1 LKEGV
6 LMVWIIERESTQEEL
21 AERFRT
27 LMNDPDILQ
36 IPGAHDGMA
45 ALMARKVGFQALYL
59 SGAAFTASQGLPD
72 LGIVTSEE
80 VARRARELVRAA
92 NLPVLVDIDT
102 GFGGVLNVTRTAREM
117 VEAHVAAVQIED
129 QELPKKC
136 GHLNGK
142 KLVSDEEM
150 MQKIKA
156 IKQVAPSLVIVA
168 RTDAYAVEGLDRAIE
183 RAQRYVEAGAD
194 AIFPEALTKK
204 EEFLKMKQEITA
216 PLLANMTEF
225 GRTPYYTAKE
235 FAALGYAMVIY
246 PVTSLRVAAK
256 AYERVFQTILKTGTQ
271 KSELDNMQS
280 RKELYESIH
289 YYDFEALDQTI
300 AKTVLPD
307 EQLLPED

>member
-1 LKEGV
+1 
-6 LMVWIIERESTQEEL
+6 MVWVVEHESTQEEL

-27 LMNDPDILQ
+27 LMNAPDILQ

-45 ALMARKVGFQALYL
+45 ALIARKVGFQALYL
-59 SGAAFTASQGLPD
+59 SGGAFTASQGLPD

-102 GFGGVLNVTRTAREM
+102 GFGGVLNVARTAREM
-117 VEAHVAAVQIED
+117 VEARVAAVQIED

-150 MQKIKA
+150 MQKIQA
-156 IKQVAPSLVIVA
+156 IKQVAPSIVIVA

-204 EEFLKMKQEITA
+204 EEFLKMKQA
-216 PLLANMTEF
+216 VSVPLLANMTEF
-225 GRTPYYTAKE
+225 GRTPYYTAEE
-235 FAALGYAMVIY
+235 FASFGYAMVIY

-256 AYERVFQTILKTGTQ
+256 AYERVFQTILETGTQ
-271 KSELDNMQS
+271 KSELDNMQT
-280 RKELYESIH
+280 RKELYETIH
-289 YYDFEALDQTI
+289 YYDFEELDQTI

-307 EQLLPED
+307 EQPLPDD